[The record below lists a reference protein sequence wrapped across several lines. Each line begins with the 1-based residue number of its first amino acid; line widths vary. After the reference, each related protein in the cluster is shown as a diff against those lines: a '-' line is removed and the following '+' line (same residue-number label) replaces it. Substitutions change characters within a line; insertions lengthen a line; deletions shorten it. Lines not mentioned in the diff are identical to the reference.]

1 MLDAMLF
8 QSNGNLTLGAM
19 GLEIKRW
26 GNEFPFS
33 VPANTYQCRD
43 GLVMAGVLLDT
54 HWKVLAR
61 MAGRHD
67 LADPTTS
74 RRCRAAWAIAKSAT
88 RCSPEWCA
96 TRPSMKPSMS
106 ARKRESRARKVRTYA
121 EAAR

>member
-1 MLDAMLF
+1 MRRSRRIAWRDRGLAALRHRDRTGEGQHVDVAMLDAMLF
-8 QSNGNLTLGAM
+8 QSNGNLTLGVM
-19 GLEIKRW
+19 DLEIKRW

-67 LADPTTS
+67 LQTATTS
-74 RRCRAAWAIAKSAT
+74 RRCRAAWAS
-88 RCSPEWCA
+88 
-96 TRPSMKPSMS
+96 
-106 ARKRESRARKVRTYA
+106 
-121 EAAR
+121 